1 MHRTIFSLLCGIII
15 IAHNTPLRAN
25 DALKQKII
33 AFEQAIPWSDVY
45 DSFKTRQHSWHQD
58 VMASGSPQELGRL
71 LVELQGFIIKDRL
84 GQEWEKIKPQWLAK
98 TGSATTYDVVADSLK
113 QLQDYYFKRTQQDG
127 SDIKKDMITFE
138 QYVPWEDVK
147 DGFRSRQQ
155 GWHYDVI
162 NAKTPQ
168 QLGNLLLEFHEWI
181 YPEKFSNEWGVIK
194 PAWIKKAKNAATWQ
208 DVKDLLKELQW
219 NYRKGK

>member
-1 MHRTIFSLLCGIII
+1 MCRIMFYLLFGIVLTF
-15 IAHNTPLRAN
+15 HNTILLAN
-25 DALKQKII
+25 EALKQKIV
-33 AFEQAIPWSDVY
+33 AFEQSVPWSDVY
-45 DSFKTRQHSWHQD
+45 DGFKARQQSWHKD
-58 VMASGSPQELGRL
+58 VMAATSPQELGRL
-71 LVELQGFIIKDRL
+71 LIEFQSFIIKERL
-84 GQEWEKIKPQWLAK
+84 TPEWDKVKPQWITK
-98 TGSATTYDVVADSLK
+98 TSNAATYDVVDASLK

-127 SDIKKDMITFE
+127 SDIKKDIITFE

-168 QLGNLLLEFHEWI
+168 QLGNLLLEFQEWI
-181 YPEKFSNEWGVIK
+181 YPEKFSNEWGVVK
-194 PAWIKKAKNAATWQ
+194 PAWIKKAKNAATWN